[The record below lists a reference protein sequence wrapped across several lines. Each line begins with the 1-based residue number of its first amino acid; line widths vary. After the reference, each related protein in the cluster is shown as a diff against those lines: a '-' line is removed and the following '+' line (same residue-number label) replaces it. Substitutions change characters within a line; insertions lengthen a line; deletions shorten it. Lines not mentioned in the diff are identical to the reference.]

1 MSIHDRCLRLTNFS
15 TFCWT
20 LLCGNLADD
29 ARFKTRR
36 RNLDRRLREL
46 PDPNDDAENEDRVE
60 HSLKNGAALLF
71 RADYQSV
78 GGFEFLVH
86 TILGSSVV
94 MHPPCHRTNGNRKLL
109 DAL

>member
-1 MSIHDRCLRLTNFS
+1 MSIHDRPLRLTNFS
-15 TFCWT
+15 TFRWT
-20 LLCGNLADD
+20 LLCGNLAHN
-29 ARFKTRR
+29 AWLKTRR
-36 RNLDRRLREL
+36 RNFDGCLREL

-86 TILGSSVV
+86 TILVRLS
-94 MHPPCHRTNGNRKLL
+94 
-109 DAL
+109 